1 MESSAESCRL
11 YLVSPPYIDHPAIF
25 AEELRA
31 AFAGGDVA
39 AFLLGLAKADETSIA
54 RVADTVRPICQ
65 QHDVAFMLADRPDLA
80 VKLDADG
87 VQVGVAAYAGA
98 RRLVGRELQVGVVCP
113 ASRHLAMEAADAGAD
128 YVAFDAAD
136 RELIEWWSGLFE
148 VPCVAIGDIA
158 VDNARSLV
166 AAGADFLA
174 VGSGIW
180 NHKEGPETAVR
191 AFNALFGTSP

>member
-1 MESSAESCRL
+1 MKFSAESCRL
-11 YLVSPPYIDHPAIF
+11 YLISPPHIDHPAIF

-39 AFLLGLAKADETSIA
+39 AFLLGLAETDEATIA
-54 RVADTVRPICQ
+54 GVADTVRPICQ
-65 QHDVAFMLADRPDLA
+65 QRDVAFMLADRPDLA

-87 VQVGVAAYAGA
+87 VQVGVEPYAEA
-98 RRLVGRELQVGVVCP
+98 RRIVGRDRQVGVACP
-113 ASRHLAMEAADAGAD
+113 SSRHLAMEAADAGAD
-128 YVAFDAAD
+128 YIAFDAAD

-148 VPCVAIGDIA
+148 IPCVAIGDIT
-158 VDNARSLV
+158 VDNAKPLV

-180 NHKEGPETAVR
+180 HHKDGAEAAVR
-191 AFNALFGTSP
+191 AFNELFGT